1 MLIDTEAVRR
11 QHPLADVVAGYGI
24 ELRRSGSALAGRC
37 PFHADGGRPNLTVYS
52 RSGRWVCYR
61 CGEKGDVIAFVQRI
75 EQLGFR
81 DAVARL
87 GGADAERPRPRP
99 RPRRVRPVRAR
110 RPRLGPEEL
119 EVLAAAVELYANRLL
134 REERALAYLA
144 GRGFGRPLLER
155 YRVGYAAGGEL
166 VAYLRWRGLPLAP
179 AARAGLLDR
188 DGREVLQDRI
198 VVPEHR
204 QGWPVWLIGR
214 QLDAHAPASDRDRK
228 YLGLPGWKPLLGWEE
243 ATAAGT
249 EQVTVVEGPLDW
261 LALRAWGL
269 PALGL
274 CGTRVRPAAVEGLRR
289 FRRVYLALDADD
301 GGDRGNQVLLAA
313 LGARAVPVR
322 LPPGCKDVAE
332 LAPRPEGARAF
343 AAALRAAETDAH
355 P

>member
-1 MLIDTEAVRR
+1 
-11 QHPLADVVAGYGI
+11 
-24 ELRRSGSALAGRC
+24 
-37 PFHADGGRPNLTVYS
+37 
-52 RSGRWVCYR
+52 
-61 CGEKGDVIAFVQRI
+61 
-75 EQLGFR
+75 
-81 DAVARL
+81 
-87 GGADAERPRPRP
+87 
-99 RPRRVRPVRAR
+99 VRAR

-155 YRVGYAAGGEL
+155 YRVGFAAGGEL

-179 AARAGLLDR
+179 AVRAGLLDR
-188 DGREVLQDRI
+188 DGREVLHDRI
-198 VVPEHR
+198 VLPEHR
-204 QGWPVWLIGR
+204 QDRPVWLIGR
-214 QLDAHAPASDRDRK
+214 RLDEAAPAAQQEPR
-228 YLGLPGWKPLLGWEE
+228 YLGLAGRKPLLSWEE

-261 LALRAWGL
+261 LALRAWGV

-274 CGTRVRPAAVEGLRR
+274 CGTCVRPSALEGLRR

-301 GGDRGNQVLLAA
+301 GGDRGSQALLAA
-313 LGARAVPVR
+313 LGPRAVRVR

-332 LAPRPEGARAF
+332 LAPRPDGPRVF
-343 AAALRAAETDAH
+343 AAALRAAETAAH

>member
-1 MLIDTEAVRR
+1 M
-11 QHPLADVVAGYGI
+11 
-24 ELRRSGSALAGRC
+24 
-37 PFHADGGRPNLTVYS
+37 
-52 RSGRWVCYR
+52 
-61 CGEKGDVIAFVQRI
+61 

-87 GGADAERPRPRP
+87 GGAGAERPTSRP

-155 YRVGYAAGGEL
+155 YRVGFAAGGEL

-188 DGREVLQDRI
+188 DGREVLHGRI

-204 QGWPVWLIGR
+204 RGWPVWLIGR
-214 QLDAHAPASDRDRK
+214 RLEEAVPGTNQEPK
-228 YLGLPGWKPLLGWEE
+228 YLGLPGRKPLLGWEE
-243 ATAAGT
+243 ATAAGP
-249 EQVTVVEGPLDW
+249 EQVAVAEGPLDW
-261 LALRAWGL
+261 LALRAWGM

-274 CGTRVRPAAVEGLRR
+274 CGTCVRPAALEGLRR
-289 FRRVYLALDADD
+289 FRRVYLVLDADD
-301 GGDRGNQVLLAA
+301 GGDRGSQVLLAA
-313 LGARAVPVR
+313 LGARAVRVR

-332 LAPRPEGARAF
+332 LALRPDGARAF
-343 AAALRAAETDAH
+343 AAALQAAETAAH